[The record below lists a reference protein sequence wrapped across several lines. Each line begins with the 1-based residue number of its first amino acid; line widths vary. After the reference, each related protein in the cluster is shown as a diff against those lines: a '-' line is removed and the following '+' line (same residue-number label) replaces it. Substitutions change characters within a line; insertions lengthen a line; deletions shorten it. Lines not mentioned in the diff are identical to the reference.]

1 MSYLLDTNVC
11 IALINGTSGRVRGR
25 YFQAFKRGPIPATS
39 SIVAH
44 ELWYGVAKSGRVA
57 QNANRLATFLG
68 SAVDLLDFTAEDAQ
82 AAGEIRA
89 ELERKGKRIG
99 EYDTLIAGQAF
110 ARNLVLVTANTREF
124 ERVKGLVI
132 EDWAV

>member
-11 IALINGTSGRVRGR
+11 IALINGTVPKVRAR
-25 YFQAFKRGPIPATS
+25 SAQATQRGAALATS

-57 QNANRLATFLG
+57 QNANRLSAFLTRAVTVLDYSEQDAKAT
-68 SAVDLLDFTAEDAQ
+68 
-82 AAGEIRA
+82 GEIRA
-89 ELERKGKRIG
+89 ELERQGQRIG

-110 ARNLVLVTANTREF
+110 CRNLVLVTANTREF
-124 ERVKGLVI
+124 ERVKGLVV
-132 EDWAV
+132 EDWTI

>member
-11 IALINGTSGRVRGR
+11 IALINGSSSNVRARFMQAVRSGTML
-25 YFQAFKRGPIPATS
+25 ATS

-44 ELWYGVAKSGRVA
+44 ELWYGVAKSQLVA
-57 QNANRLATFLG
+57 RNASALTAFL
-68 SAVDLLDFTAEDAQ
+68 SRDIILLDYSERDAQ

-89 ELERKGKRIG
+89 ELESQGQRIG

-110 ARNLVLVTANTREF
+110 ARNLILVTANTREF
-124 ERVKGLVI
+124 GRVKGLIV
-132 EDWAV
+132 EDWTV

>member
-11 IALINGTSGRVRGR
+11 IELINATSTKVRTR
-25 YFQAFKRGPIPATS
+25 FIQAARGKALLATS

-44 ELWYGVAKSGRVA
+44 ELWYGVARSQLVA
-57 QNANRLATFLG
+57 DNARALAVFL
-68 SAVDLLDFTAEDAQ
+68 SKEVTLLEYSENDAH

-89 ELERKGKRIG
+89 ELERQGQRIG

-110 ARNLVLVTANTREF
+110 ARNLILVTANTREF
-124 ERVKGLVI
+124 DRMKGLVV
-132 EDWAV
+132 EDWTE